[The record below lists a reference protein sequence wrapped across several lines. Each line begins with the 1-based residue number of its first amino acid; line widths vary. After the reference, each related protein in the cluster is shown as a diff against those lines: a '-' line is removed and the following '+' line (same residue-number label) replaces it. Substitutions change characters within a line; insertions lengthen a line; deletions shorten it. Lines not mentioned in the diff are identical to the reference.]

1 MANYKLTPNIEFDD
15 NYLQAKND
23 ILKLFDSFSKLN
35 DKQKEHLIKE
45 VVGIA
50 QFDTICQLLNSI
62 LNNN

>member
-1 MANYKLTPNIEFDD
+1 MNNYKIISTIKFDN
-15 NYLQAKND
+15 NYIQAKND
-23 ILKLFDSFSKLN
+23 ILKMFDSFSKLN

-50 QFDTICQLLNSI
+50 QFDTICQLLNAI